1 MPAKQRLDL
10 LLTERGLAADQAEAR
25 ALIGAGYVLVNTR
38 SDCKAGSLV
47 AADCEIRLRERKSA
61 YVSRSGEKLAGGLRK
76 LAIDPSGWVCADIG
90 ASTGGFT
97 DCLLQHGAAKVYSV
111 DVGYGLLAWKLRQ
124 DQRVKVLERTNAR
137 FLSQE
142 QIPEPLDLAVI
153 DASFISLQLLLPPLL
168 PLFRSGARIL
178 ALVKPQF
185 ELPKDKVGAGG
196 IVRESGLHHEA
207 MSAVRRAGEALG
219 LTCVRSAAAAVCG
232 TKGNQE
238 FLLYF
243 TSGQYNET
251 KGDCNATPN
260 SAGRNADAAGSDDAG
275 SSRFSG

>member
-1 MPAKQRLDL
+1 MPARQRLDL
-10 LLTERGLAADQAEAR
+10 LLTERGLAADQAEAQ
-25 ALIGAGYVLVNTR
+25 ALIGAGQVLVNTR

-47 AADCEIRLRERKSA
+47 AENCEIRLRKKAA
-61 YVSRSGEKLAGGLRK
+61 YVSRSGEKLAGGLRE
-76 LAIDPSGWVCADIG
+76 LALDPSGWVCADIG

-124 DQRVKVLERTNAR
+124 DRRVTVLERTNAR

-168 PLFRSGARIL
+168 PLFNGGARIL

-196 IVRESGLHHEA
+196 IVRESSLHQEA
-207 MSAVRRAGEALG
+207 MSAIKQAGRELG
-219 LTCVRSAAAAVCG
+219 LTWVSSAAAAVCG
-232 TKGNQE
+232 ARGNQE

-251 KGDCNATPN
+251 KGNCNATPN
-260 SAGRNADAAGSDDAG
+260 SAGSDADAAGSDDAG
-275 SSRFSG
+275 FSRCGG